1 MTWEQ
6 WLSVQI
12 VGFAE
17 LEHEEST
24 NHDREHLHL
33 CLAYIVIELDTT
45 SLPLAQFDGESA
57 SYVVSIIRVCAVRTS
72 GPVSSKKQSNS
83 TTREGR
89 ERGRERKMRPRA
101 GQAIAR
107 K

>member
-1 MTWEQ
+1 MTGEQ
-6 WLSVQI
+6 WLAVQI

-33 CLAYIVIELDTT
+33 CLAYIVFELDTT

-57 SYVVSIIRVCAVRTS
+57 SYVVSIIRVWAVRTS
-72 GPVSSKKQSNS
+72 GPVSSKS
-83 TTREGR
+83 RVIPPP
-89 ERGRERKMRPRA
+89 ERQGKGVEKEKR
-101 GQAIAR
+101 GQGLA
-107 K
+107 